1 MLKKICTL
9 LVLSALVVPCAIAAN
24 EYVQESILSVEGTVN
39 TDLEPDTV
47 RVSFFVENSG
57 TNLADIKQKND
68 KTVNSAI
75 NAIKQKL
82 NSDESVKTI
91 TFRVNNIYTY
101 KDKVRVFQKYE
112 VVNGFEV
119 KLKDLTKT
127 SEIIKIAMDNGV
139 KRVENLNFYIE
150 NTEQQCNELIKQATV
165 IAKNRAAAVALAAG
179 STLTKPK
186 SINPYC
192 SLTSNYI
199 NRRVFANAM
208 MKSTADGA
216 MAEQE
221 AMETIEPG
229 TISARASVNITY
241 YLK

>member
-1 MLKKICTL
+1 MFKKICAL
-9 LVLSALVVPCAIAAN
+9 LVMSALIVPCAIAAN

-39 TDLEPDTV
+39 TDLEPDTAKI
-47 RVSFFVENSG
+47 RFFVENSG

-68 KTVNSAI
+68 KTTNTAI

-82 NSDESVKTI
+82 NSDESIKTI
-91 TFRVNNIYTY
+91 AFRVNNIYGY

-119 KLKDLTKT
+119 KLKDLSKV

-139 KRVENLNFYIE
+139 KRVDNLSFYIE
-150 NTEQQCNELIKQATV
+150 NTEQQCNELIKQATT
-165 IAKNRAAAVALAAG
+165 IAKNRAATVALAAG

-192 SLTSNYI
+192 SLTSNFI

-208 MKSTADGA
+208 MKSSADAA
-216 MAEQE
+216 MAEGE
-221 AMETIEPG
+221 TVDTIEPG